1 MHGKDHSCDLSDP
14 KGKRRTQTNYWGLV
28 WTDWVRSLETRNFAI
43 QAQQICYPF
52 VFTGVKWV
60 PNWVTRK
67 HAENNPTNVEN
78 LQIMLNENTERH
90 NHYWVSAWTD
100 WVRFLQTK
108 NSGFAQAPK
117 NNSGIITANF
127 ARSFECI
134 QTTIHQAPRT
144 LELRRFPLHQSSSS
158 KATFVLKHSHIQEA
172 PPAGLEPAIF
182 GLEVR
187 RLVH

>member
-1 MHGKDHSCDLSDP
+1 MHGKDHAFDLSDP

-67 HAENNPTNVEN
+67 HAENKPTNVEN

-100 WVRFLQTK
+100 WVRFCKRRILDLHKHPKIIRGSSQRT
-108 NSGFAQAPK
+108 SLVRSSASRPRSTRLPEHWGFDDFHYT
-117 NNSGIITANF
+117 N
-127 ARSFECI
+127 
-134 QTTIHQAPRT
+134 
-144 LELRRFPLHQSSSS
+144 LRRQKQPLC
-158 KATFVLKHSHIQEA
+158 
-172 PPAGLEPAIF
+172 
-182 GLEVR
+182 
-187 RLVH
+187 